1 MSNHFS
7 SSDHAQVLH
16 YMNTNLD
23 GTLQR
28 GSSEQ
33 NTMIYVEI
41 LDDMNINFEDT
52 CRDYQLL
59 ALRAARHA

>member
-1 MSNHFS
+1 
-7 SSDHAQVLH
+7 
-16 YMNTNLD
+16 MNTNLD